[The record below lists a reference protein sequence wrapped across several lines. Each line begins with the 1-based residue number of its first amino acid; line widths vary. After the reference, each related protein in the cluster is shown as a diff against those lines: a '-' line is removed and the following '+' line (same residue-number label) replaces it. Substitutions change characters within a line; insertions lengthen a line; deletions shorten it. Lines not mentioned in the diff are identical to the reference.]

1 MNCQGGMQMPQKK
14 QLFFDA
20 EYATIK
26 STLWIPAEK
35 ELSARRRTNAMLLRL
50 NDINKFYHGNQVLS
64 HVSLTVEDQDRI
76 GLVGVNGCGKSTL
89 LRILTGQELPDHIVE
104 GDGEVAVSGKTT
116 IGYLEQM
123 GGLEKDS
130 TVWEEMRSVFRP
142 LLETQERMHQ
152 LEAAM
157 QEGDLS
163 GAEEYHRLQTWFEDN
178 DGYQI
183 DVKIRTVLNGMG
195 FAPDTYDRVIS
206 GFSGGEKTRLAIA
219 QLLLEAPN
227 LLILDEPTNHLDFQT
242 VMWLED
248 YLKDYK
254 GALLLVSHDRYFLD
268 RLCTSVCEIERGK
281 LTRYKGNYT
290 AFTQLKEAAVARQW
304 KEYEMQQKEIAK
316 LEDYVARNLT
326 RASTAKSAQSRVKQL
341 EKMERIEKP
350 PAAQKQARIQFT
362 YEADPPVE
370 LLKVQGIDISVGEGT
385 ARKTLLP
392 ELSFEVRRGEK
403 WGIIGENGIGKST
416 LLKIIQGKLPHLGKV
431 RWTSNVKISYFE
443 QESTN
448 LHPAKSVMQEIH
460 DRVPSWTDLEVR
472 KLLGQVRL
480 TGENVFKPV
489 GVLSGGERA
498 KVCFAVM
505 MLEHGNVL
513 ILDEPTNHLDIA
525 MKEVIEDA
533 METFGGTILFVSHDR
548 YLLDRVADHILELKA
563 DGAFV
568 YQGGFSAWRDAQQKA
583 SAAEAAA
590 AAETQEPRPP
600 KGEKPAYRS
609 KKQRSQQAKF
619 RADLRSLEQNLDRMQ
634 EELDQLTAEL
644 ADEAVCSDYQL
655 MQEKCARMEEL
666 RVAMD
671 ETMEKMIELE
681 DALS

>member
-1 MNCQGGMQMPQKK
+1 
-14 QLFFDA
+14 
-20 EYATIK
+20 
-26 STLWIPAEK
+26 
-35 ELSARRRTNAMLLRL
+35 MLLRMT
-50 NDINKFYHGNQVLS
+50 DIHKFYNGRQVLS
-64 HVSLTVEDQDRI
+64 HVSLTVEDHDRI

-89 LRILTGQELPDHIVE
+89 LRILTGQELPDHLLE
-104 GDGEVAVSGKTT
+104 GDGEIAKSAKTS

-123 GGLEKDS
+123 GGLDRES
-130 TVWEEMRSVFRP
+130 TVWAEMRSVFRP
-142 LLETQERMHQ
+142 LLDTQERLHQ
-152 LEAAM
+152 LEEQM
-157 QEGDLS
+157 QSGDMS
-163 GAEEYHRLQTWFEDN
+163 AAEEYHRLQTWFEDN

-195 FAPDTYDRVIS
+195 FGQETYDRVIS

-219 QLLLEAPN
+219 RLLLEAPN
-227 LLILDEPTNHLDFQT
+227 LLILDEPTNHLDFKT

-268 RLCTSVCEIERGK
+268 RLCTSICEIERGT

-290 AFTQLKEAAVARQW
+290 TFTQLKEAAVARQW

-350 PAAQKQARIQFT
+350 VSAQKQARVQFT
-362 YEADPPVE
+362 YEIEPPQEV
-370 LLKVQGIDISVGEGT
+370 LKVQNIDISVGEG
-385 ARKTLLP
+385 AERKTLLP

-403 WGIIGENGIGKST
+403 WGIIGDNGIGKST
-416 LLKIIQGKLPHLGKV
+416 LLKILQNKLPHQGKV
-431 RWTSNVKISYFE
+431 RWTSNIKISYFE

-505 MLEHGNVL
+505 MLEHDNVL

-525 MKEVIEDA
+525 MKEVIEEA
-533 METFGGTILFVSHDR
+533 MQSFTGTLLFVSHDR
-548 YLLDRVADHILELKA
+548 YLLDKVADHILELKV
-563 DGAFV
+563 DGAV
-568 YQGGFSAWRDAQQKA
+568 TYQGGFQKWLEAQQKQPEPEETPAAKTAA
-583 SAAEAAA
+583 SGGKPA
-590 AAETQEPRPP
+590 
-600 KGEKPAYRS
+600 EKPAYRS
-609 KKQRSQQAKF
+609 KKQRAQQAKM
-619 RADLRSLEQNLDRMQ
+619 RADLRSLEQQLDKMQ
-634 EELDQLTAEL
+634 EELDTLTAEL
-644 ADEAVCSDYQL
+644 TDEAVCSDYQL
-655 MQEKCARMEEL
+655 MQEKCQRMEEL
-666 RVAMD
+666 RVQMD
-671 ETMEKMIELE
+671 ETMEQMILLEEELG
-681 DALS
+681 

>member
-1 MNCQGGMQMPQKK
+1 MLQKK